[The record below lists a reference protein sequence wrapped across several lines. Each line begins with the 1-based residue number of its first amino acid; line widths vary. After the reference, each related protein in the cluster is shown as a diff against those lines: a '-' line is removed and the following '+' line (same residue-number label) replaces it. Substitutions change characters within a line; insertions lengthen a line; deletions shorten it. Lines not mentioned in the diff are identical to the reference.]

1 MRWHVQHRD
10 LGERLDGDV
19 VSPDDV
25 GWDTAR
31 QAWNLAVDQRP
42 IAVVYP
48 ETAEDVV
55 ATVKFAMECGL
66 RIAFNA
72 GGHNAGPID
81 WSMDTLLVKSERMRG
96 IHIDTAS
103 RRARIEAGVLGKPL
117 ATAAGEYGLAY
128 LAGTSPDVGVLGY
141 ALGGGLS
148 WMVRTFG
155 LACNSIVAA
164 DVVTADGRLLRTDL
178 EVEPELFWALRGGG
192 GNVAAVTAIELE
204 LFPVAE
210 IYAGVLFWPIE
221 RATEILNAWREWIET
236 VPDACGSIG
245 RMLQLPDAPF
255 LPDHVRGRSF
265 VLVEVAFIGAT
276 SDGAALLQP
285 LRDLGPEMDTVAMMP
300 TSELSAVNMDPDFPL
315 PYAGDGILLTDLRPA
330 TIDGLVEAFV
340 GSPLLHVEV
349 RHLGGAAAIRSPDHG
364 VLDAIDQPFVTFT
377 FGLTPDGEAR
387 AAVERHV
394 GLLLGALGPWDSGRR
409 YLNFAESAVDPRSI
423 FPTESYDRLRRAK
436 ARYDPTGMFL
446 ANHPISRSKS
456 PGQAR

>member
-1 MRWHVQHRD
+1 V
-10 LGERLDGDV
+10 
-19 VSPDDV
+19 
-25 GWDTAR
+25 T
-31 QAWNLAVDQRP
+31 
-42 IAVVYP
+42 
-48 ETAEDVV
+48 
-55 ATVKFAMECGL
+55 TVKFAAGL
-66 RIAFNA
+66 PVRIAFNA

-81 WSMDTLLVKSERMRG
+81 WSSDTLLVKSERMRG
-96 IHIDTAS
+96 VEIDVPA

-117 ATAAGEYGLAY
+117 AMAAGKHGLAY

-148 WMVRTFG
+148 WMVRRFG

-164 DVVTADGRLLRTDL
+164 EAVTADGRLVRTDH
-178 EVEPELFWALRGGG
+178 ETEPELFWALRGGG

-221 RATEILNAWREWIET
+221 RAREILNAWREWIES

-255 LPDHVRGRSF
+255 LPEHVRGRSF
-265 VLVEVAFIGAT
+265 ALVEVAFIGTA

-285 LRDLGPEMDTVAMMP
+285 LRDLGPEMDTVAMMA
-300 TSELSAVNMDPDFPL
+300 TSELSVVNMDPDSPL
-315 PYAGDGILLTDLRPA
+315 PYAGDGILLTDLPPA
-330 TIDGLVEAFV
+330 AIDRLVEVFV
-340 GSPLLHVEV
+340 GSPLLHAEV

-364 VLDAIDQPFVTFT
+364 VLDSIDQPFVAFT
-377 FGLTPDGEAR
+377 FGLTPDGDAK

-394 GLLLGALGPWDSGRR
+394 GLLLGTLDPWDSGRR

-446 ANHPISRSKS
+446 ANHPISPHVSQ
-456 PGQAR
+456 GQPR